1 MSGQSR
7 SSPVDLD
14 RSVVCF
20 SIDSRLRKDH
30 VNQISC
36 TASSILVVG
45 QVGQDLLLLTWIDPC
60 FILLKS
66 LDLKTNNLS
75 SFALLLLHIL
85 YWIRFIRN
93 NLCYPGLIH
102 DLFC

>member
-7 SSPVDLD
+7 SPSVDLD

-36 TASSILVVG
+36 TSSSILVVG
-45 QVGQDLLLLTWIDPC
+45 QVGQDLLLTWIDPC

-85 YWIRFIRN
+85 YWIRFIVLPWIN
-93 NLCYPGLIH
+93 S
-102 DLFC
+102 